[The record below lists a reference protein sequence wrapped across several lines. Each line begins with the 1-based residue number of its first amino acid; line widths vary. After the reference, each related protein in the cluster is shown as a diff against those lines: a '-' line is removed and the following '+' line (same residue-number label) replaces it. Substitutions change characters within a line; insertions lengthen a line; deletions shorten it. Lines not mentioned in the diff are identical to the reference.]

1 MATSNMNYKP
11 LFIDKLSEYTDRLPD
26 YTIGEVLFSI
36 FTQLNKAGVDTSTR
50 QAILNITD
58 QQIYS
63 AIDKAIK
70 EESE

>member
-1 MATSNMNYKP
+1 MNYKP
-11 LFIDKLSEYTDRLPD
+11 LFIDKLSEYTDRLPN

>member
-11 LFIDKLSEYTDRLPD
+11 LFIDKLSEYTDRLPN